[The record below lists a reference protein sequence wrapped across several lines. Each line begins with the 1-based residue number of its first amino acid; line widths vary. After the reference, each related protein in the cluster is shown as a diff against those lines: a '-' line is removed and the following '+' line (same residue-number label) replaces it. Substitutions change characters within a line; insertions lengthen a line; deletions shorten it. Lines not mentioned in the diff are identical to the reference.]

1 MKFQQ
6 GVYLIEESVWTILR
20 HRGVTAVSIVI
31 MSLTLLILA
40 VFLLATDN
48 MLKFVSQATEEMK
61 VYAYLE
67 DPLDPAL
74 VERYHRQILSMPEV
88 EQVVF
93 ISKEE
98 AMIEFQEEL
107 GEDSDILGVL
117 ESNPLPASFRITLR
131 EEHKEKEKTERF
143 AAQIGEMYGIE
154 EVRYGKD
161 FLEKF
166 SSITRGFFYVDAFL
180 GIVVILSS
188 VFIISNAVRL
198 SVVSRKRTIE
208 ILKLVGATNRFIA
221 TPFVLEGALEGG
233 VAAMISM
240 ALLFFVYFVGARFL
254 PELSFFSLEKAFAF
268 VLLCVL
274 IGAVGSFG
282 ALKRFLRY

>member
-1 MKFQQ
+1 MKLQQ
-6 GVYLIEESVWTILR
+6 GTFLIKESFRTIMR
-20 HRGVTAVSIVI
+20 HQGVTTISIVI

-48 MLKFVSQATEEMK
+48 MLRFVSQATEEMR
-61 VYAYLE
+61 VYAYLK
-67 DPLDPAL
+67 DSVDQPLI
-74 VERYHRQILSMPEV
+74 EKYHRQILSMPEV
-88 EQVVF
+88 AQVIF
-93 ISKEE
+93 ISKNE

-107 GEDSDILGVL
+107 GEDSDLLGAL
-117 ESNPLPASFRITLR
+117 DSNPLPASFRITLN
-131 EEHKEKEKTERF
+131 EQYKEKEKTEIF
-143 AAQIGEMYGIE
+143 AAQISAMSGVE
-154 EVRYGKD
+154 EVRYGED

-221 TPFVLEGALEGG
+221 TPFVVEGALEGG
-233 VAAMISM
+233 IAAGISM
-240 ALLFFVYFVGARFL
+240 ALLFGVYFVGARLL
-254 PELSFFSLEKAFAF
+254 PELSFFSLEKSFAY

-282 ALKRFLRY
+282 ALKSFLRY

>member
-1 MKFQQ
+1 VKLQQ
-6 GVYLIEESVWTILR
+6 GVFLIKESVRTIMR
-20 HRGVTAVSIVI
+20 HQGITAISIVI

-48 MLKFVSQATEEMK
+48 MLKFVSQAAEEMK
-61 VYAYLE
+61 VYAYLK

-74 VERYHRQILSMPEV
+74 ADRYHRHILAMPEV
-88 EQVVF
+88 EQVIF
-93 ISKEE
+93 ISKDE

-107 GEDSDILGVL
+107 GEDSDILDAL
-117 ESNPLPASFRITLR
+117 DANPLPASFRITLR
-131 EEHKEKEKTERF
+131 EEHKEKEQIEHF
-143 AAQIGEMYGIE
+143 AAEIGKMSGIE

-166 SSITRGFFYVDAFL
+166 SAITRGFFYVDAFL

-198 SVVSRKRTIE
+198 SVVSRKRTID

-221 TPFVLEGALEGG
+221 TPFVVEGALEGG
-233 VAAMISM
+233 IAAMISM
-240 ALLFFVYFVGARFL
+240 ALLSFVYFVGARFL
-254 PELSFFSLEKAFAF
+254 PELSFFSLEKAFAYI
-268 VLLCVL
+268 LLCVL

-282 ALKRFLRY
+282 ALKRYLRY

>member
-1 MKFQQ
+1 VKLQQ
-6 GVYLIEESVWTILR
+6 GVFLVKESVRTIMR
-20 HRGVTAVSIVI
+20 HQGVTAISIVI

-48 MLKFVSQATEEMK
+48 MLKFVGQATEEMK

-67 DPLDPAL
+67 DPSDPARID
-74 VERYHRQILSMPEV
+74 EYHRRILAMPEV

-93 ISKEE
+93 ISKDE

-107 GEDSDILGVL
+107 GEDSDILGAL
-117 ESNPLPASFRITLR
+117 ETNPLPASFRITLR
-131 EEHKEKEKTERF
+131 EAYKEKETIEGF
-143 AAQIGEMYGIE
+143 AANIAEMRGVE

-221 TPFVLEGALEGG
+221 TPFVVEGALEGG
-233 VAAMISM
+233 IAAVISM
-240 ALLFFVYFVGARFL
+240 ALLSLVYVVGARFL
-254 PELSFFSLEKAFAF
+254 PELSFFSLEKAFAY
-268 VLLCVL
+268 VLLCVM

-282 ALKRFLRY
+282 ALARFLRY

>member
-1 MKFQQ
+1 
-6 GVYLIEESVWTILR
+6 
-20 HRGVTAVSIVI
+20 
-31 MSLTLLILA
+31 
-40 VFLLATDN
+40 
-48 MLKFVSQATEEMK
+48 
-61 VYAYLE
+61 
-67 DPLDPAL
+67 
-74 VERYHRQILSMPEV
+74 MPEV

-93 ISKEE
+93 VSKDE

-107 GEDSDILGVL
+107 GEDSDILGAL
-117 ESNPLPASFRITLR
+117 EANPLPASFRITLR
-131 EEHKEKEKTERF
+131 EAYKEKEAIEGF
-143 AAQIGEMYGIE
+143 AAGIAEMRGIE

-221 TPFVLEGALEGG
+221 FPFVIEGALEGG
-233 VAAMISM
+233 IAAGISM
-240 ALLFFVYFVGARFL
+240 ALLSLVYVVGARFM
-254 PELSFFSLEKAFAF
+254 PDLSFFSLEKAFAY
-268 VLLCVL
+268 VLLCVM

-282 ALKRFLRY
+282 ALMRFLRY

>member
-1 MKFQQ
+1 MKLQQ
-6 GVYLIEESVWTILR
+6 GTFLAKESFRTIMR
-20 HRGVTAVSIVI
+20 HQGVTAISIVI

-48 MLKFVSQATEEMK
+48 MLRFVSQATEEMK

-67 DPLDPAL
+67 DSVDQPL

-88 EQVVF
+88 EQVIF
-93 ISKEE
+93 ISKDE

-107 GEDSDILGVL
+107 GEDSDLLGAL
-117 ESNPLPASFRITLR
+117 DSNPLPASFRITLR
-131 EEHKEKEKTERF
+131 EDHKEKEKTERF
-143 AAQIGEMYGIE
+143 ATQIGEMSGVE
-154 EVRYGKD
+154 EVRYGED

-180 GIVVILSS
+180 GLVVILSS
-188 VFIISNAVRL
+188 IFIISNAVRL

-221 TPFVLEGALEGG
+221 TPFVIEGALEGG
-233 VAAMISM
+233 IAAGISM
-240 ALLFFVYFVGARFL
+240 ALLSFVYFVGARFL
-254 PELSFFSLEKAFAF
+254 PELSFFSLEKAFAY